1 MGMAERFDQHMS
13 DADAL
18 MWNIEKD
25 PQLRSTIV
33 SLAVLDSA
41 PDWDRV
47 TFKIDRA
54 TRVIERMRQRV
65 VVPPFRVGPPRWSTD
80 PWFNL
85 DFHLRRVRAPEPA
98 TLRSVLDLAEPLAM
112 AGFDRARPLWE
123 FTLVEGLEDGRAA
136 LIQKIHHSVTDGVGG
151 MALAMNLYDLE
162 REPASAEAMPAAPES
177 ESLSAM
183 SLLAESIAHSQRR
196 VAGSSR
202 RLLRASARG
211 VLNPVGATTSTI
223 NLVRSLAK
231 ALAPV
236 NEPMSRVMVGRGLSY
251 RFDTLDVGLDELKR
265 AAKSVGGTLNDAF
278 VGGVTGGL
286 RIYHERHGAPADEL
300 RMTMPINLRDANAES
315 AGGNQFAPA
324 RFPVPVGAIPDPAQR
339 LARVRELVAAWRDE
353 PVLGATEAVAGVL
366 NRLPTRV
373 TTQLFGSMLKH
384 VDFVTSNVP
393 GAPIPIFMG
402 GAEVIA
408 NYAFGPL
415 SGAAANITLLSH
427 TGTCC
432 IGINTDAAAVRDPDV
447 LVDSL
452 QQGFD
457 EVLALGNA

>member
-1 MGMAERFDQHMS
+1 MS

-33 SLAVLDSA
+33 SLAILDRA

-47 TFKIDRA
+47 TYKIDRA
-54 TRVIERMRQRV
+54 TRVIARMRQRV
-65 VVPPFRVGPPRWSTD
+65 VVPPLRAGPPRWATD
-80 PWFNL
+80 PWFDL

-98 TLRSVLDLAEPLAM
+98 TVRSVLDLAEPLAM

-136 LIQKIHHSVTDGVGG
+136 LIQKVHHSVTDGVGG

-162 REPASAEAMPAAPES
+162 SNPATLEAMPPAPDPES
-177 ESLSAM
+177 PTATD
-183 SLLAESIAHSQRR
+183 LLTTALAHGQRR
-196 VAGSSR
+196 ALGVTR
-202 RLLRASARG
+202 RLVGAAGRG
-211 VLNPVGATTSTI
+211 VRDPIGTATATVD
-223 NLVRSLAK
+223 LVRSLAK

-236 NEPMSRVMVGRGLSY
+236 SEPMSTVMRGRGLSY
-251 RFDTLDVGLDELKR
+251 RFDTLDFDLDELKR

-278 VGGVTGGL
+278 VAGVTGGL
-286 RIYHERHGAPADEL
+286 RIYHERHGAPTDEL
-300 RMTMPINLRDANAES
+300 RMTMPINLRDASIDAM
-315 AGGNQFAPA
+315 GGNRFAPA
-324 RFPVPVGAIPDPAQR
+324 RFPVPVGAIPDVAQR
-339 LARVRELVAAWRDE
+339 MHRIRELVTAWRDE

-366 NRLPTRV
+366 NRLPTRL

-393 GAPIPIFMG
+393 GAPVPIYLG

-432 IGINTDAAAVRDPDV
+432 IGINTDAAAVRDPEV
-447 LVDSL
+447 LVDCL
-452 QQGFD
+452 HQGFS
-457 EVLALGNA
+457 EVLALGS